1 MLLFFYLKGLV
12 VSIASCFIHG
22 EVRVEI
28 VLMTCE
34 ILKKIKC
41 LRSLKCIESDYVNQL
56 RYSQA
61 ENRFTTSSN
70 VKFKHSQAN
79 RSKSYNLYDR
89 QIHTNHQ
96 KNSTQ
101 NQESLKISTIDED
114 EKFKQ
119 VTFDKRLTKK
129 KLKLSKAKSLTQTE
143 TITDS
148 TVEDSELRKLSVE
161 ISMASNPVSNKCC
174 NFLFTN
180 QRNDFF
186 ADNRR
191 SKRRSKK
198 GLVDSLNNQ
207 ISKEMVTSK
216 DTCEIKNLLEETE
229 IRKFCAKCNQL
240 VKINMKNSELNS
252 LCECGCE

>member
-70 VKFKHSQAN
+70 VKFKHSHAN
-79 RSKSYNLYDR
+79 RSKSYNLDDR

-96 KNSTQ
+96 KTLSL
-101 NQESLKISTIDED
+101 NQESLKTSMIDED
-114 EKFKQ
+114 EIFKQ
-119 VTFDKRLTKK
+119 VTFDKQLTRNKS
-129 KLKLSKAKSLTQTE
+129 KLFRANNE
-143 TITDS
+143 TDP
-148 TVEDSELRKLSVE
+148 DPELRKLSE
-161 ISMASNPVSNKCC
+161 DISVTSDPVSTKCC
-174 NFLFTN
+174 KCLFTN

-191 SKRRSKK
+191 SKRKSKK
-198 GLVDSLNNQ
+198 SFSNSNNQ
-207 ISKEMVTSK
+207 MSKKKEKVNKSK
-216 DTCEIKNLLEETE
+216 FETKLNFLEEQ
-229 IRKFCAKCNQL
+229 I
-240 VKINMKNSELNS
+240 
-252 LCECGCE
+252 